1 MDLERWRRY
10 AFADSCAQFEW
21 MEYLTVVI
29 IDEYR
34 TAKDT
39 YMYVRVG
46 HTRYREIVVAVLQM
60 TRGGYSREK
69 EDVCIGAA
77 NVSCNWW
84 NVGVVVSIDRR

>member
-1 MDLERWRRY
+1 MHLT
-10 AFADSCAQFEW
+10 DSCAQLEW
-21 MEYLTVVI
+21 MKYLTGGGI
-29 IDEYR
+29 LDGYR
-34 TAKDT
+34 TAKYT
-39 YMYVRVG
+39 YVFRVG
-46 HTRYREIVVAVLQM
+46 RTRYREKVVAVLQM